1 MPKCFSLTAS
11 RSWCYRTHFSN
22 SGLRST
28 ITDLGDGTV
37 MHCWV
42 PKTRID
48 SKPDLL
54 LVHGFGANAMWQWGD
69 VVRLMVP
76 HFNVY
81 VPDLVF
87 FGDSYTTRPDRSESF
102 QEKDLGEGMF
112 RVSDLEEVG
121 RILVPQTADKMRELM
136 SYTFVKPPKIGA
148 TTSFIPFEQISFA
161 SHAAYTHSLGRRR
174 SSIPL
179 RTRLQTKKV
188 KYASTYSQLLFVS
201 SELISLY
208 LLHHKWCDF
217 GFYICR
223 HLGDNAQLVIVKK
236 SGHAFIVEKPKE
248 LFKHLK
254 SFLID
259 SFRPTV
265 IPLPNQQ
272 NQILAN

>member
-42 PKTRID
+42 PKARID
-48 SKPDLL
+48 SKPDLV

-102 QEKDLGEGMF
+102 QVTTVWSFF
-112 RVSDLEEVG
+112 RCL
-121 RILVPQTADKMRELM
+121 ILHISIIKCLDFKIVLFATVFLLM
-136 SYTFVKPPKIGA
+136 PRCCF
-148 TTSFIPFEQISFA
+148 
-161 SHAAYTHSLGRRR
+161 
-174 SSIPL
+174 
-179 RTRLQTKKV
+179 
-188 KYASTYSQLLFVS
+188 
-201 SELISLY
+201 
-208 LLHHKWCDF
+208 
-217 GFYICR
+217 
-223 HLGDNAQLVIVKK
+223 
-236 SGHAFIVEKPKE
+236 
-248 LFKHLK
+248 
-254 SFLID
+254 
-259 SFRPTV
+259 
-265 IPLPNQQ
+265 
-272 NQILAN
+272 